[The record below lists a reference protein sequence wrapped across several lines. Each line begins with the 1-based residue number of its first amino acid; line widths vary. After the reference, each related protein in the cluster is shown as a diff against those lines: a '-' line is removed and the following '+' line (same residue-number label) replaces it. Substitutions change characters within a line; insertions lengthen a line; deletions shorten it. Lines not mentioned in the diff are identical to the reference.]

1 MLEAYKP
8 LFEFAEF
15 SYFAQQIL
23 PLVVLLAIP
32 AFALF
37 ARVHWEALSSI
48 SGMVLES
55 LGLSIPWLW
64 SSASSQGTV
73 QSPGK
78 KMKGKKAARTRAEQ
92 VATNGDAVHD
102 GMKLSVAC
110 RTSLILT
117 SESLLDE
124 VGQDGDYLYYPGLVN
139 ISGTYCFLNSVL
151 QVCINHKARHYESI
165 Y

>member
-8 LFEFAEF
+8 LFESAEF
-15 SYFAQQIL
+15 SYFIQQIL

-64 SSASSQGTV
+64 SSASGSGSD

-92 VATNGDAVHD
+92 IATNGDVIHD
-102 GMKLSVAC
+102 GMKPSITH
-110 RTSLILT
+110 RTSLNLM
-117 SESLLDE
+117 SE
-124 VGQDGDYLYYPGLVN
+124 
-139 ISGTYCFLNSVL
+139 
-151 QVCINHKARHYESI
+151 
-165 Y
+165 

>member
-8 LFEFAEF
+8 LFEFAES
-15 SYFAQQIL
+15 SYFVQQIL

-48 SGMVLES
+48 IGMVLES

-64 SSASSQGTV
+64 SSASGPGTV

-78 KMKGKKAARTRAEQ
+78 KIKGKKAARTRAEQ
-92 VATNGDAVHD
+92 VATNGDAIHD
-102 GMKLSVAC
+102 GMKLTIAC
-110 RTSLILT
+110 WTSLILT
-117 SESLLDE
+117 SE
-124 VGQDGDYLYYPGLVN
+124 
-139 ISGTYCFLNSVL
+139 
-151 QVCINHKARHYESI
+151 
-165 Y
+165 